1 MDQLQ
6 SQEVDMGGASTE
18 QYYTQNNIYEVSREE
33 DRICNVVNNTGYEE
47 YGDEMDFEA
56 NKE

>member
-1 MDQLQ
+1 
-6 SQEVDMGGASTE
+6 MGGASTD

-33 DRICNVVNNTGYEE
+33 DRICNVVNTGYEE

-56 NKE
+56 NKEQRPL